1 MLRTSLFSAVII
13 ALGAS
18 TAAACG
24 YKSQETAQTPLPA
37 TAQTPV
43 QSPVPAEPQK
53 DVAELD
59 IKPAAKT
66 N

>member
-1 MLRTSLFSAVII
+1 MLRTSLFAATMIV
-13 ALGAS
+13 LGAS

-37 TAQTPV
+37 TAQAPV

-53 DVAELD
+53 DVAEAD
-59 IKPAAKT
+59 IKPTAKT